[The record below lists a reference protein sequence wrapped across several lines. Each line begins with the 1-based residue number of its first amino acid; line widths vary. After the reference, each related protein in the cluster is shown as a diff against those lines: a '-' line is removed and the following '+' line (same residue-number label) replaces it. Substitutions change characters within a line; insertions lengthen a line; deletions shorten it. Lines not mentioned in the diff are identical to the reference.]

1 MREGRLFDEFAF
13 YALKY
18 EDHDIVEVFNKYI
31 RLVDGEERNYVS
43 EHYIL
48 FLRTGEAAR
57 NAPEQIQELL
67 IRKVCANNN
76 RETKK

>member
-1 MREGRLFDEFAF
+1 MREDRLFDEFAF

-18 EDHDIVEVFNKYI
+18 KDHDIVEIFNKYI
-31 RLVDGEERNYVS
+31 RLVDGKERDYVS

-67 IRKVCANNN
+67 IRKVCANNMD
-76 RETKK
+76 TKN

>member
-1 MREGRLFDEFAF
+1 MMEGRLFDEFAF

-18 EDHDIVEVFNKYI
+18 RDHDILEIFNKFV
-31 RLVDGEERNYVS
+31 RLVDGRQRDYVS

-57 NAPEQIQELL
+57 NAPEQIQEL
-67 IRKVCANNN
+67 IVNQFV
-76 RETKK
+76 

>member
-18 EDHDIVEVFNKYI
+18 KDHDIVEIFNKYI
-31 RLVDGEERNYVS
+31 RLVDGKERDYVS

-67 IRKVCANNN
+67 IRKDCVNNKKD
-76 RETKK
+76 TKN